1 MIAGS
6 LELPYLCL
14 LNIRTKDIQLLK
26 VLN

>member
-14 LNIRTKDIQLLK
+14 LEH
-26 VLN
+26 